1 MSGKILVLGGT
12 GPAGIC
18 LLRELLFRDHDVI
31 AFARN
36 PSKIPDDLKSNPK
49 LEVVKGELT
58 DREQLADAVSRSS
71 AVLSLLG
78 PNSLLNTDPSVY
90 YNFYVLLFGLMREH
104 QVRRIFAMSTISVWQ
119 PGDRFSLIRWLVVA
133 LVFVV
138 AHYGWRTARA
148 IARVFEEHAGGWIGL
163 CIVLVAFLV
172 VAMRNLGGRIERI
185 TRHMRVRLGRQ
196 GGLLNRGGR
205 RWRGGS
211 SMLWRME
218 SRNGFERCLRSLL
231 WVGEPSFSN

>member
-1 MSGKILVLGGT
+1 MPGKILVLGGT

-78 PNSLLNTDPSVY
+78 PNSLLNTDPEVY

-104 QVRRIFAMSTISVWQ
+104 QVRRVFAMSTISVWQ
-119 PGDRFSLIRWLVVA
+119 PGDHFSLIRWLLVA

-148 IARVFEEHAGGWIGL
+148 IARVFEEHAGGLDWTVYRIGG
-163 CIVLVAFLV
+163 IP
-172 VAMRNLGGRIERI
+172 
-185 TRHMRVRLGRQ
+185 
-196 GGLLNRGGR
+196 
-205 RWRGGS
+205 GGS
-211 SMLWRME
+211 DEESWRADREDHETYEGTIGAPGWSPQQRRAALARWLVDAVEDGKQEWVRKMPAITALAG
-218 SRNGFERCLRSLL
+218 RAKLR
-231 WVGEPSFSN
+231 